1 MVFVA
6 LKPCR
11 FGGTDYLIGDTIP
24 GDAVLPTRAKA
35 LQQMGIIAI
44 GFEQVTQQLNDVI
57 EDAKGEGSDADG
69 NETPAEGVSEDNPAD
84 DSPKEEHKPKR
95 GRHKAE

>member
-11 FGGTDYLIGDTIP
+11 FGGTAYLIGDTIP
-24 GDAVLPTRAKA
+24 DDAVLPTRAKA

-44 GFEQVTQQLNDVI
+44 GFVDVVEQIDEAWKAAVE
-57 EDAKGEGSDADG
+57 EDA
-69 NETPAEGVSEDNPAD
+69 P
-84 DSPKEEHKPKR
+84 DSPVEKQKPKPR
-95 GRHKAE
+95 GRRKAE